1 MPYVRDNI
9 ARMKGYMP
17 GFQPK
22 GSGYIK
28 LNTNENPYPPSPQ
41 AISAMQEACGEGIR
55 KYPDPFAEDFRQKAA
70 ELFNIDPN
78 GIICGFGSDDIL
90 TICIRTFCDPGDTI
104 AFPYPSYSLYE
115 VLAQIQDVR
124 PMSVEFPEDYS
135 TPEGLF
141 NISASL
147 TFLANPNSPSGTQIP
162 PKAVEKLAHSV
173 DGVLLIDEAY
183 VDFAAENCASL
194 VNRCRNVVV
203 TRTFSKAYSL
213 AGLRFGYAMGD
224 EALISEMMK
233 VKDSYNVSAPGIA
246 GATAALEDQGWLQK
260 NVEKIQGT
268 RRRLLGELEQ
278 LGFYCW
284 PSQANFVLAK
294 VLDGYPAS
302 QLHQDLFKNKILV
315 RYFDLP
321 RLDDCLRITIGTDE
335 EIDRL
340 LDVLRE
346 LVG

>member
-1 MPYVRDNI
+1 MSYVRDNI

-28 LNTNENPYPPSPQ
+28 LNTNENPYPPSPR
-41 AISAMQEACGEGIR
+41 AVSAMQEVCSERIR

-70 ELFNIDPN
+70 ELFDIDPN

-115 VLAQIQDVR
+115 MLAQIQDVR

-135 TPEGLF
+135 IPEGLF

-147 TFLANPNSPSGTQIP
+147 TFLANPNSPSGTQVST
-162 PKAVEKLAHSV
+162 KAVEKLAHSV
-173 DGVLLIDEAY
+173 DGVLVVDEAY
-183 VDFAAENCASL
+183 VDFAAEHCASL
-194 VNRCRNVVV
+194 VNRCRNVIV
-203 TRTFSKAYSL
+203 TRTLSKSYSL

-224 EALISEMMK
+224 EALITEMMK

-246 GATAALEDQGWLQK
+246 GATAAIEDQEWLQE
-260 NVEKIQGT
+260 NVGKIVNT
-268 RRRLLGELEQ
+268 RQHLSDKLEQ
-278 LGFYCW
+278 LGFRCW

-294 VLDGYPAS
+294 VPEGYSAA

-321 RLDDCLRITIGTDE
+321 RLDDCLRITIGTDA
-335 EIDRL
+335 EIGRL
-340 LDVLRE
+340 LETLKE
-346 LVG
+346 LTG